1 MRKINY
7 NLAATRKIDVR
18 AFALNLSI
26 LFLAVFMF
34 NAITIF
40 NLARQQ
46 RQSHAEKK
54 EIRFIVQ
61 ELEVMNQ
68 KALQQQKQIN
78 AWKKAWTPKLAFAN
92 FLIGRKCFS
101 FVSRLDFLEKICG
114 AGMRIRQLGIVNEP
128 TGRMQ
133 MAVSALAQNKL
144 LGLYKKLLPYELV
157 IANEN
162 QTAENYQA
170 NLSFRI
176 SDEKK

>member
-92 FLIGRKCFS
+92 FLIGR
-101 FVSRLDFLEKICG
+101 
-114 AGMRIRQLGIVNEP
+114 
-128 TGRMQ
+128 
-133 MAVSALAQNKL
+133 
-144 LGLYKKLLPYELV
+144 
-157 IANEN
+157 
-162 QTAENYQA
+162 
-170 NLSFRI
+170 
-176 SDEKK
+176 